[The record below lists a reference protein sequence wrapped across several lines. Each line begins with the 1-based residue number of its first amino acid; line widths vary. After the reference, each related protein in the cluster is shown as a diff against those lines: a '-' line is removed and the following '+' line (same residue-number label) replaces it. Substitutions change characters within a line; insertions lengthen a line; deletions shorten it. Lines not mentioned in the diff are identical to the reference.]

1 MLFKAFK
8 HTVMEKE
15 TLRIALKT
23 MTVSQSRSILPCKLS
38 ESVPTQREQ
47 WPLSIRR
54 SVEGSPTG
62 HYALRNV
69 LTFEQ
74 TSKK

>member
-1 MLFKAFK
+1 MFFKAFK

-38 ESVPTQREQ
+38 ESMPTQREQ
-47 WPLSIRR
+47 WPFSIR
-54 SVEGSPTG
+54 SMEGSPMG

-69 LTFEQ
+69 LKFEQ
-74 TSKK
+74 PSKK

>member
-38 ESVPTQREQ
+38 ESMPTQREQ
-47 WPLSIRR
+47 WPFSIRGGVWKAPPRAIMR
-54 SVEGSPTG
+54 SEM
-62 HYALRNV
+62 
-69 LTFEQ
+69 F
-74 TSKK
+74 